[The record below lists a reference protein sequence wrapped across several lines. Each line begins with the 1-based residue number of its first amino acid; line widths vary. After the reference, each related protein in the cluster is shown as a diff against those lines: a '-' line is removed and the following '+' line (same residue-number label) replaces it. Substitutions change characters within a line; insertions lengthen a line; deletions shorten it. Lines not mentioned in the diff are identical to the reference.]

1 MTDTMIDVSRS
12 GSAPSVRELRHRAEV
27 TTLAAAGLLTAVGL
41 VVAAWAALGGIEIPA
56 WASAALIGLAS
67 PFIAGLAIIRFTYW
81 KEIADAV
88 EITPTQLPEIHAA
101 YVEMANSMGLERV
114 PRLYLKNGNGGL
126 NAFASK
132 CQVRRAYV
140 VIFSDLVDIAY
151 EHDDLDGVR
160 FVLAHELGHIHCGH
174 VDLWRLAIMAVP
186 RALFV
191 GRTVTRAQEYTADRC
206 AARFAPEGATSMMA
220 LFAGK
225 RMYRR
230 VDLDAYFDSIEN
242 HKDGFWLRFANFW
255 SGHAVGF
262 RRMQPLRDIEA
273 TGWDVHGR
281 MF

>member
-1 MTDTMIDVSRS
+1 MTETSL
-12 GSAPSVRELRHRAEV
+12 APRADQIPTVRDLRHRAEV
-27 TTLAAAGLLTAVGL
+27 PTLVAAGVMTVVGL
-41 VVAAWAALGGIEIPA
+41 CVAAWAALGGIAIPA
-56 WASAALIGLAS
+56 WASAALIGLAT

-88 EITPTQLPEIHAA
+88 EITPTQLPEVHAA
-101 YVEMANSMGLERV
+101 YVEIAEAMGIEKL

-132 CQVRRAYV
+132 CQIRRAYV
-140 VIFSDLVDIAY
+140 VIFSDLLDIAY
-151 EHDDLDGVR
+151 EHGDLDGVR

-225 RMYRR
+225 RMYQK
-230 VDLDAYFDSIEN
+230 VDLDAYFDSVEN

-255 SGHAVGF
+255 ADHAVGF
-262 RRMQPLRDIEA
+262 RRMQPLRNIEA